1 MKRGFEEQD
10 IQTLLNLY
18 MKEARDFSAALQGG
32 ASWEELKAKR
42 NMIKE
47 ISTHLNKKYDLQQGT
62 AKRRRDSRAPH
73 ED

>member
-10 IQTLLNLY
+10 IQSLLNLY

-42 NMIKE
+42 GLIKE
-47 ISTHLNKKYDLQQGT
+47 ISNQLNKKYEEQYSAT
-62 AKRRRDSRAPH
+62 RRRRDSGAPNEH
-73 ED
+73 